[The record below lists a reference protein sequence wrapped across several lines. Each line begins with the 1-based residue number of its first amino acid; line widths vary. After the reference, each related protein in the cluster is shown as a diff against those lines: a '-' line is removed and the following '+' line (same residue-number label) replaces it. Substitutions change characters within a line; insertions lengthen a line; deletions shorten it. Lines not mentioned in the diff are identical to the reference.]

1 MSIPVHQSITD
12 YTNETTHHEPQ
23 KSTALMPIF
32 VLLLIL
38 ATAAIFVGFTVTGPG
53 KVWVSLTISAV
64 QAATLAYF
72 FMDLR
77 HGDRLTW
84 LSVGAAGFW
93 VAILFVIT
101 LTDYFTRQYWAH

>member
-1 MSIPVHQSITD
+1 MSIPIHEGSTD
-12 YTNETTHHEPQ
+12 FTAETTHHEPQ
-23 KSTALMPIF
+23 KPPALLPIF

-38 ATAAIFVGFTVTGPG
+38 ACAAIAIGFSFTGSG
-53 KVWVSLTISAV
+53 KVWVMLTMSCI
-64 QAATLAYF
+64 QASVLAYY

-93 VAILFVIT
+93 MAILFTIM
-101 LTDYFTRQYWAH
+101 LTDYFTRQYWVH

>member
-1 MSIPVHQSITD
+1 MSIPIHQGS
-12 YTNETTHHEPQ
+12 TNFSAETTHHEPQ
-23 KSTALMPIF
+23 KPAALMPMF

-38 ATAAIFVGFTVTGPG
+38 ATTAIIVGFTVTGSS
-53 KVWVSLTISAV
+53 KVWVNLTLSAV
-64 QAATLAYF
+64 QASVLAYF

-93 VAILFVIT
+93 MAILFTIT
-101 LTDYFTRQYWAH
+101 LTDYFTRHYYAH